1 MAPKQCPGFSS
12 LTPRIFRQLSIPHSA
27 FPRSAPPDQAVDW
40 LRWRSR
46 NGYDMGEPSLGTV
59 KFGTILPI
67 ALCADVIA
75 ASPQPLARRQQPDGI
90 AKVDLPSTTGE
101 AKSLGANIIYG
112 FPDNGVEAQ
121 TVIPDHFITDIKF
134 HVCRAGGAQIPD
146 KGWGNGGYAEY
157 IGRFNST
164 LSNYRTTREYGGDF
178 ILFLL
183 HDLWS
188 ADGVTSDDGLYPGD
202 NGDFSE
208 FEKFL
213 KQVKRD
219 LEVNDILDSLAID
232 V

>member
-1 MAPKQCPGFSS
+1 
-12 LTPRIFRQLSIPHSA
+12 
-27 FPRSAPPDQAVDW
+27 
-40 LRWRSR
+40 
-46 NGYDMGEPSLGTV
+46 MGEPSLGTV

-101 AKSLGANIIYG
+101 AKFLGANIIYG
-112 FPDNGVEAQ
+112 FPDNGV
-121 TVIPDHFITDIKF
+121 
-134 HVCRAGGAQIPD
+134 
-146 KGWGNGGYAEY
+146 GWGNGGYAEY

-178 ILFLL
+178 ILFLV
-183 HDLWS
+183 HDLWG

-219 LEVNDILDSLAID
+219 LEANDILDSLAID